1 MRKPRIK
8 IVLTKSARY
17 PVVFQVR
24 WPGNHWKNS
33 QWHTFD
39 EALVAAGVKRG

>member
-8 IVLTKSARY
+8 IVPGGARY
-17 PVVFQVR
+17 PWIFCVIWR
-24 WPGNHWKNS
+24 GNHWKNT

-39 EALVAAGVKRG
+39 EALVAAGVKKG